1 MRLIG
6 ISVNLARNEYEYNKY
21 VNEANKKAKPWSSKS
36 SKAPFI
42 VVTFTPGNGES
53 DLSKVQLSL
62 TPDANFTSITAASK
76 GEYAV
81 DSDNKKLNVDLTK
94 LDSMQLVLQV
104 KNDCAYEKSPLDL
117 VAKAVVTSNGANYS
131 ASYLKPDVS
140 NKNAILGIVDREL
153 IQGSAC
159 NSTLAQIIYELLAAD
174 NATQETAE
182 TL

>member
-21 VNEANKKAKPWSSKS
+21 VNEANKKAKPWSSES

-42 VVTFTPGNGES
+42 VVTFSLGNGEI

-62 TPDANFTSITAASK
+62 VPDANFTGITPASS

-81 DSDNKKLNVDLTK
+81 DSDNKKLNVNLTK
-94 LDSMQLVLQV
+94 LTSKQLVLQV
-104 KNDCAYEKSPLDL
+104 KNDCAYEQGPLDL
-117 VAKAVVTSNGANYS
+117 VANALVTSDGSKHS
-131 ASYLKPDVS
+131 ASYVKPDIS
-140 NKNAILGIVDREL
+140 DKKAILGIVDREL

-159 NSTLAQIIYELLAAD
+159 DSMLAQIIYELLAKED
-174 NATQETAE
+174 STSK
-182 TL
+182 